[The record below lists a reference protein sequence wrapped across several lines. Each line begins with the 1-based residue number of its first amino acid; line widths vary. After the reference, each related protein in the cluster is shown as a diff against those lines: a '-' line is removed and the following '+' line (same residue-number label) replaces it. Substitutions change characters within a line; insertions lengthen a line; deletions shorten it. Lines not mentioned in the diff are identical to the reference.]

1 MFLCYPPIVETL
13 FYFLAFLQI
22 LLGAYLIWQAVQWL
36 GYVRRR
42 LHTDAGFYA
51 PRVAVLCPCK
61 GIEPG
66 LERNLLSLTEFERQ
80 NYEIFFILASGA
92 DPARGIVDRV
102 AAGSKVKAHVIIAGS
117 PINSGEKV
125 NSLRVTVEQL
135 APEFEVFVFADSDGR
150 PGKNWLHNL
159 VAPLGDVR
167 IGATTTMRW
176 LIPNRGNLP
185 TALLAAWNAPMVTML
200 SENGRN
206 FCWGGGTAI
215 RRSIFEQSGVMNEW
229 KSSVSDDYSLTRALD
244 RNNRSIVFL
253 PECLTRSYV
262 ESDFRGL
269 LEFTNR
275 QVLIT
280 RVYANKV
287 WGPAAFTHLL
297 YCMTLLLGMVL
308 IVSDFLQQRPA
319 FHIATLTFLP
329 ILLSSLRSSIRLIG
343 VTECLPAER
352 SQIMGQAWIYILLPV
367 LLPFF
372 YVMNFVNSLVTR
384 RIHWR
389 GMAYE
394 LIGPEQTRILKS

>member
-1 MFLCYPPIVETL
+1 
-13 FYFLAFLQI
+13 
-22 LLGAYLIWQAVQWL
+22 
-36 GYVRRR
+36 
-42 LHTDAGFYA
+42 
-51 PRVAVLCPCK
+51 
-61 GIEPG
+61 
-66 LERNLLSLTEFERQ
+66 
-80 NYEIFFILASGA
+80 
-92 DPARGIVDRV
+92 
-102 AAGSKVKAHVIIAGS
+102 
-117 PINSGEKV
+117 
-125 NSLRVTVEQL
+125 
-135 APEFEVFVFADSDGR
+135 
-150 PGKNWLHNL
+150 
-159 VAPLGDVR
+159 
-167 IGATTTMRW
+167 MRW
-176 LIPNRGNLP
+176 LIPNRGDLP

-200 SENGRN
+200 SEKGRN

-229 KSSVSDDYSLTRALD
+229 KNSVSDDYSLTRALD

-280 RVYANKV
+280 RVYADKV

-297 YCMTLLLGMVL
+297 YCTTLLLGVVL
-308 IVSDFLQQRPA
+308 IASDFLQQRPA

-329 ILLSSLRSSIRLIG
+329 ILLSLLRSSIRLIG

-384 RIHWR
+384 KIHWR

-394 LIGPEQTRILKS
+394 LIGPEQTQIIKS